1 MTHVQLLTNLA
12 QYDDRRGVAGRD
24 RRSDPTPAPSRRAN
38 PRPTRFM
45 AALMRVSRTSAA

>member
-12 QYDDRRGVAGRD
+12 RYDDRRCAEHRYH
-24 RRSDPTPAPSRRAN
+24 RPHPAPAPSRRAH
-38 PRPTRFM
+38 PRSTRFV

>member
-12 QYDDRRGVAGRD
+12 RYDDRRRVEGLHHRP
-24 RRSDPTPAPSRRAN
+24 DPAPAPSRRAQ
-38 PRPTRFM
+38 PRSTRFV